1 MGATIFLAEQSFS
14 QEKLQ
19 RTDSTNVTVIVIFLS
34 IQLPSSPGG
43 VARDI

>member
-14 QEKLQ
+14 EEKLELA
-19 RTDSTNVTVIVIFLS
+19 DSQNVTVIVIFLS
-34 IQLPSSPGG
+34 IHLPSSPGG